1 MNFDLTEEQQL
12 LADTTRDVLLRGYGT
27 VESRNRVVDVPLDAG
42 PGWSPEVWKQLAEI
56 GILGLGLDSPG
67 DPDAAGPIEVMVVM
81 NEVGRRLAPEPVA
94 AAALIPGA
102 VIAAH
107 GSDEQRALLDEV
119 AAGQRMLAFAHTEP
133 NRRGNVE
140 LATRAVEQG
149 GTWTVTGRKNPV
161 IAGESADTLLVTA
174 ALPGGGSGLFLVD
187 AAQGGTA
194 VTRAGYRTF
203 DGQRGADIAFNGA
216 ATQPL
221 GSGGD
226 AAAAIEETVLR
237 FQSALCA
244 EAVGAMDESL
254 RLTTDYLKSRK
265 QFGVPLK
272 TFQTLTQRAADMY
285 VSLELARSMS
295 YYLGMSVTDGRF
307 DPMVGARAKLQIG
320 RSGLHISQESIQLHG
335 GIGVTAEYP
344 IAHYAA
350 RLTAINQTFG
360 SATDQLRY
368 LVGQVGTYGTAVL

>member
-12 LADTTRDVLLRGYGT
+12 LADTTRDVLSGYDT
-27 VESRNRVVDVPLDAG
+27 EKRNKAVDSEL
-42 PGWSPEVWKQLAEI
+42 GWSREVWNQLAEI
-56 GILGLGLDSPG
+56 GILGLGFDEDS
-67 DPDAAGPIEVMVVM
+67 GPTEVMVVM
-81 NEVGRRLAPEPVA
+81 TEIGRRLAPEPVA
-94 AAALIPGA
+94 EAALIPGA
-102 VIAAH
+102 VIAEH

-119 AAGQRMLAFAHTEP
+119 AAGARLLAFAHTEP
-133 NRRGNVE
+133 GRRGAAE
-140 LATRAVEQG
+140 LTTHATEQSG
-149 GTWTVTGRKNPV
+149 SWTLTGRKNPV
-161 IAGESADTLLVTA
+161 LAGDSADTLIVTA

-187 AAQGGTA
+187 AAN
-194 VTRAGYRTF
+194 VTRHGYRTF
-203 DGQRGADIAFNGA
+203 DGKRGAEVALDNA
-216 ATQPL
+216 AAQPL
-221 GSGGD
+221 GAGGNATEAID
-226 AAAAIEETVLR
+226 AAVIR

-285 VSLELARSMS
+285 VSVELARSMN
-295 YYLGMSVTDGRF
+295 YYLAVSVGDGRF
-307 DPMVGARAKLQIG
+307 DPMVAARAKLQIA
-320 RSGLHISQESIQLHG
+320 RSGKHIAEESIQMHG

-350 RLTAINQTFG
+350 RLTAIEQTFG

-368 LVGQVGTYGTAVL
+368 LVGQVGSYGTAVL

>member
-1 MNFDLTEEQQL
+1 MNFDLTEEQQM

-27 VESRNRVVDVPLDAG
+27 VEERNKVVDVPADAG
-42 PGWSPEVWKQLAEI
+42 PGYSPEVWKQLAEI
-56 GILGLGLDSPG
+56 GILGLGFDDES
-67 DPDAAGPIEVMVVM
+67 GPLEVMVVM
-81 NEVGRRLAPEPVA
+81 TEVGRRLAPEPIA

-102 VIAAH
+102 VIIAH
-107 GSDEQRALLDEV
+107 GSDEQKGLLDEV
-119 AAGQRMLAFAHTEP
+119 AAGSRLLAFAHAEP
-133 NRRGNVE
+133 GRRGAAE
-140 LATRAVEQG
+140 LATRATEQG
-149 GTWTVTGRKNPV
+149 GRWTITGRKNPV
-161 IAGESADTLLVTA
+161 IAGDAADTLLVSA

-187 AAQGGTA
+187 APG
-194 VTRAGYRTF
+194 VSRVGYRTF
-203 DGQRGADIAFNGA
+203 DGQRGADIALENA
-216 ATQPL
+216 AAEPL

-226 AAAAIEETVLR
+226 ATEAIEAAVLN

-254 RLTTDYLKSRK
+254 RLTTDYLKTRK

-295 YYLGMSVTDGRF
+295 YYLSMSVADGRI

-320 RSGLHISQESIQLHG
+320 RSGRHIAQESIQLHG

-350 RLTAINQTFG
+350 RLTAIDQTYG
-360 SATDQLRY
+360 SSTDQLRY
-368 LVGQVGTYGTAVL
+368 LISQVGSYGTALL